1 MRKQTQNVKILFT
14 KLFLVVQKVK
24 MLLQSQCNWQPGRST
39 HQSQLSRYSKSLTR
53 KPNNVY
59 NFVGAKSPGLVVD
72 YQGAKRRKAE
82 CLGNYSLALWVGVSW
97 GLYHSYLFKTATK
110 SMSSPTSTQQFCFL
124 QIVSGLNHLLLHRL
138 SLSSSFHLSHFLPP
152 LHPHLHPHLL
162 HLHQLLHHVQILLPP
177 H

>member
-1 MRKQTQNVKILFT
+1 MHLFCLVLENTVLAVITQNVLISLKKERKKKRKKSMRKQTQNVKILFT

-72 YQGAKRRKAE
+72 YQGANGGRRKGGMSRE
-82 CLGNYSLALWVGVSW
+82 LFFGSLGGGVL
-97 GLYHSYLFKTATK
+97 GL
-110 SMSSPTSTQQFCFL
+110 
-124 QIVSGLNHLLLHRL
+124 VSQ
-138 SLSSSFHLSHFLPP
+138 LPF
-152 LHPHLHPHLL
+152 
-162 HLHQLLHHVQILLPP
+162 
-177 H
+177 

>member
-1 MRKQTQNVKILFT
+1 MHLFCLVLENTVLAVITQNVLISLKKERKKKRKKSMRKQTQNVKILFT

-72 YQGAKRRKAE
+72 YQGANGGRRNVA
-82 CLGNYSLALWVGVSW
+82 GTILWLFGW
-97 GLYHSYLFKTATK
+97 GCPGACITAT
-110 SMSSPTSTQQFCFL
+110 FL
-124 QIVSGLNHLLLHRL
+124 KQ
-138 SLSSSFHLSHFLPP
+138 LPNP
-152 LHPHLHPHLL
+152 
-162 HLHQLLHHVQILLPP
+162 
-177 H
+177 